1 MDLQVVRLF
10 DVVDIDSI
18 AEAVGV
24 SPRSVIIQAEDLESA
39 ESVLLNGFPSPE
51 FVVFAQNRLIA
62 QVPAEIVT
70 QQITDVFVLS
80 NRLTLT
86 QRSLVEF
93 TFGSRP
99 SSVSGIL
106 RLMQN
111 FIRHLVRTP
120 STNVFNKKSGGGLL
134 SKVGSTIGA
143 GGGRDRAVA
152 DSVIAVN
159 QTATYFIEV
168 QAGIRN
174 LAPSERLLSANV
186 IAAQAD
192 PTNGALAL
200 SIDLV
205 SQSGLRGVATL
216 VR

>member
-1 MDLQVVRLF
+1 MDIQVVRLF
-10 DVVDIDSI
+10 DVVDVDSI
-18 AEAVGV
+18 TDAVGV
-24 SPRSVIIQAEDLESA
+24 SPRSVVIQAQDLTSV

-51 FVVFAQNRLIA
+51 FVVFSENRLIA

-70 QQITDVFVLS
+70 QRITDVFVLS
-80 NRLTLT
+80 NQLTLT

-93 TFGSRP
+93 TFGTRP
-99 SSVSGIL
+99 RPVTGIL
-106 RLMQN
+106 KLMQN

-120 STNVFNKKSGGGLL
+120 GTNVFQKRSGGGLL
-134 SKVGSTIGA
+134 QKIGSTIGA

-159 QTATYFIEV
+159 QTAQYMIGV
-168 QAGIRN
+168 QSGLRS
-174 LAPSERLLSANV
+174 LPPSERLLSAQV

-192 PTNGALAL
+192 PTNGALAM